1 MKNSILSYALKT
13 RLKKID
19 FFIKNPHTAQELTFN
34 YLIKNGKN
42 TLFGKEHD
50 FKNIKSYSSYIN
62 RVPTRTYEDLFP
74 YILKIQAG
82 EENIL
87 WNSKTKWFAKSS
99 GTTNAKS
106 KFIPITSESL
116 INCHFKGGKDMLAL
130 YLENF
135 PTKHFFSGRGFILGG
150 TLNKLKGYS
159 EGDLSAILLSNF
171 PSWVNFHRSPKLS
184 TALMK
189 DWEEKLKL
197 IVDEIS
203 KQNITNL
210 SGVPSWILIIL
221 KKVLEKTGAN
231 NILEVW
237 PKLEL
242 YMHGGVNF
250 GPYKKQFQNII
261 PSNKMNYLESYNA
274 SEGFFAVQD
283 QANSDEM
290 LLMLDYGIFF
300 EFIKYDQFGKEEK
313 KYYQLFEVVKN
324 QDYIVVITTNAGL
337 WRYLI
342 GDIISFTS
350 LSPYRIKISGRTN
363 NQINVFGEELI
374 SNNTNKA
381 IKNACLKTSAVLHE
395 YTVAPIFI
403 TKFSGGHEWLIE
415 FEDVPKDL
423 NLFCRIL
430 DEELK
435 DNNSDYE
442 TKRSNNLILAPPKIT
457 ILKNGTFY
465 KWLKINE
472 RLGAQNK
479 ISRLNNDRKI
489 ADILLKLNK

>member
-1 MKNSILSYALKT
+1 
-13 RLKKID
+13 
-19 FFIKNPHTAQELTFN
+19 
-34 YLIKNGKN
+34 
-42 TLFGKEHD
+42 
-50 FKNIKSYSSYIN
+50 
-62 RVPTRTYEDLFP
+62 
-74 YILKIQAG
+74 
-82 EENIL
+82 
-87 WNSKTKWFAKSS
+87 
-99 GTTNAKS
+99 
-106 KFIPITSESL
+106 
-116 INCHFKGGKDMLAL
+116 
-130 YLENF
+130 
-135 PTKHFFSGRGFILGG
+135 
-150 TLNKLKGYS
+150 LNKLKGYS

>member
-1 MKNSILSYALKT
+1 M
-13 RLKKID
+13 
-19 FFIKNPHTAQELTFN
+19 E
-34 YLIKNGKN
+34 
-42 TLFGKEHD
+42 
-50 FKNIKSYSSYIN
+50 
-62 RVPTRTYEDLFP
+62 
-74 YILKIQAG
+74 
-82 EENIL
+82 
-87 WNSKTKWFAKSS
+87 
-99 GTTNAKS
+99 
-106 KFIPITSESL
+106 
-116 INCHFKGGKDMLAL
+116 
-130 YLENF
+130 
-135 PTKHFFSGRGFILGG
+135 
-150 TLNKLKGYS
+150 
-159 EGDLSAILLSNF
+159 
-171 PSWVNFHRSPKLS
+171 
-184 TALMK
+184 
-189 DWEEKLKL
+189 
-197 IVDEIS
+197 
-203 KQNITNL
+203 
-210 SGVPSWILIIL
+210 
-221 KKVLEKTGAN
+221 
-231 NILEVW
+231 
-237 PKLEL
+237 
-242 YMHGGVNF
+242 
-250 GPYKKQFQNII
+250 
-261 PSNKMNYLESYNA
+261 
-274 SEGFFAVQD
+274 
-283 QANSDEM
+283 
-290 LLMLDYGIFF
+290 
-300 EFIKYDQFGKEEK
+300 
-313 KYYQLFEVVKN
+313 KN

-350 LSPYRIKISGRTN
+350 LSPYRIKVSGRTN

-381 IKNACLKTSAVLHE
+381 IKNACLKTSAVVHE